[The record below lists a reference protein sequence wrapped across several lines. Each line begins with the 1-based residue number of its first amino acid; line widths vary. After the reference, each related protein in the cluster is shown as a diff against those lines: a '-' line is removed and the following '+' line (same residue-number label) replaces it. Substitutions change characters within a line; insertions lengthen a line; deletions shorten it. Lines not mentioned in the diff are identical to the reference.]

1 MTRFKSL
8 VLLACFSACQT
19 TRPTTTAAPSTPGAR
34 IYPGFLGYH
43 RHVGT
48 DSDEAQRWFDQGLE
62 LVYGFNHDEARRS
75 FREAA
80 RNDPNCAM
88 AWWGVAYA
96 NGLHINNT
104 TMKEEKSREAYVAA
118 QQALLRIDG
127 ASSVEAA
134 LVRAVAARY
143 AWPAPENRRPLD
155 EAYAAAMSEAWRAH
169 PYDPDVGALYAESLM
184 DLQPWD
190 YWNKDGTPKGRIEE
204 IVATLERVL
213 EMRADHP
220 GANHFL
226 IHAVEAS
233 QSPERALD
241 AAERL
246 LGLVPGSGHLVHMP
260 SHVFIRVGRYSDAA
274 DTNAR
279 AIEVDRAYFELAPP
293 PDFYNLYFVH
303 NIHFLAYAAMMEGRF
318 QTALDAARTLE
329 RDVPKSF
336 VSEYPHIADGLLPA
350 AAHVLIRF
358 GKWDEILA
366 EPDPPEFRLFSRAVR
381 HYARGIALSALG
393 RVEEARSELARFD
406 DLASQVPSEWVVG
419 NNPASVIL
427 PLARTMLE
435 GELLYREGKPEE
447 AFAALR
453 EGARLEDELVY
464 DEPPGWMQPVR
475 HSLGALL
482 LAAGRTAEAEA
493 VYREDLEQHPA
504 NGWSL
509 LGLEQALRAQQKNP
523 EEADTLAIAR
533 NAAWSRADVQP
544 TSSCYC
550 APLEPGK

>member
-1 MTRFKSL
+1 MTRLKSL
-8 VLLACFSACQT
+8 LLVCCLSACQAT
-19 TRPTTTAAPSTPGAR
+19 KPATAGASPTEAR
-34 IYPGFLGYH
+34 IYPGFFGYH
-43 RHVGT
+43 RHIST
-48 DSDEAQRWFDQGLE
+48 DSDDAQRWFDQGLE
-62 LVYGFNHDEARRS
+62 LVYGFNHDEAIRS

-80 RNDPNCAM
+80 RIDPRCAM

-104 TMKEEKSREAYVAA
+104 AMKEEKSRAAYEAA
-118 QQALLRIDG
+118 QEALLRLDG
-127 ASSVEAA
+127 ASGVEAA

-143 AWPAPENRRPLD
+143 AWPPPEDRRPLD
-155 EAYAAAMSEAWRAH
+155 EAYAAAMGEAWRAH
-169 PYDPDVGALYAESLM
+169 RYDPDVGALYAESLM

-190 YWNKDGTPKGRIEE
+190 YWQKDGTPKGRIEE
-204 IVATLERVL
+204 IVTTIERVL

-233 QSPERALD
+233 PAPERALE

-279 AIEVDRAYFELAPP
+279 AIEVDRAYFALAPP
-293 PDFYNLYFVH
+293 PDFYSLYFVH
-303 NIHFLAYAAMMEGRF
+303 NVHFLAYAAMMEGRF

-329 RDVPKSF
+329 SEVPESF
-336 VSEYPHIADGLLPA
+336 VREYPHIADGLLPA

-358 GKWDEILA
+358 GRWGEILA
-366 EPDPPEFRLFSRAVR
+366 EPEPPASRLFSRAVH
-381 HYARGIALSALG
+381 HYARGIAFSALG
-393 RVEEARSELARFD
+393 RADEARAELTRFD
-406 DLASQVPSEWVVG
+406 DLASQVPSEWFAG

-447 AFAALR
+447 AFAALS
-453 EGARLEDELVY
+453 EGVRMEDELVY

-475 HSLGALL
+475 HTLGALL
-482 LAAGRTAEAEA
+482 LAAGRAAEAEA
-493 VYREDLEQHPA
+493 VYREDLEQNPG
-504 NGWSL
+504 NGWAL
-509 LGLEQALRAQQKNP
+509 LGLEQALRAQEKNS
-523 EEADTLAIAR
+523 EEADTLATAR
-533 NAAWSRADVQP
+533 NAAWVRADVQP

-550 APLEPGK
+550 APRELGR